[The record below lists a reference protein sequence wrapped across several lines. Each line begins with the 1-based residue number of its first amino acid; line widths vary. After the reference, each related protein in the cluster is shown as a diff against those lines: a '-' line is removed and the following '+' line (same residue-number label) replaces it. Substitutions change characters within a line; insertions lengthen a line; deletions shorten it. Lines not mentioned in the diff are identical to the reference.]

1 MVYSRHAKASRSFVF
16 LRGHH
21 VLGIQTKPLR
31 EVEMNIAISYLLL
44 AMFHVVGFFV
54 CPDIKDYPPST
65 NLADTIPCMIVAAV
79 FAIGALRG
87 PWFYHHVARWPWIA
101 TTAVC
106 TMLVTGTSLLSTLQ
120 QGESLFALILSL
132 AVVTL
137 AAPVKQ
143 GEMKPLAVPFWQKA
157 VYPFAVVPIINFGYY
172 LVDCGVA
179 FARRCVYE
187 AVGVAIQCVAF
198 VKWAR
203 PRVQLFFGC
212 VRAGIIAELMQV
224 IRSGDRMSAY
234 RMLRAMWNNDRISA
248 ELRCLF
254 EDLLYKRAGA

>member
-1 MVYSRHAKASRSFVF
+1 
-16 LRGHH
+16 
-21 VLGIQTKPLR
+21 
-31 EVEMNIAISYLLL
+31 MNIAISYLLL
-44 AMFHVVGFFV
+44 AVFHVVGFFI

-79 FAIGALRG
+79 FAIGVLRG

-101 TTAVC
+101 TTVVC

-120 QGESLFALILSL
+120 QGESLSIFMLSL

-137 AAPVKQ
+137 AAPVKF
-143 GEMKPLAVPFWQKA
+143 GEMKPLAVPFWQKV
-157 VYPFAVVPIINFGYY
+157 VYPFAVVPTINFGHH
-172 LVDCGVA
+172 VADSSVA

-187 AVGVAIQCVAF
+187 AVGVAMTCVAF

-212 VRAGIIAELMQV
+212 VRAGIATELV
-224 IRSGDRMSAY
+224 RVARSGDRISAY
-234 RMLRAMWNNDRISA
+234 TMLQSMWKNSRISD
-248 ELRCLF
+248 ELITIF
-254 EDLLYKRAGA
+254 EDLLYKRVRA